1 MATKKEDPENSY
13 MFTEENVKQDIE
25 ENDKT
30 SDHILVGVKVE
41 ESVKS
46 ESKQNTNRTMKQ
58 IAEEF
63 LERMYDDN
71 INVEIE
77 SVFY

>member
-13 MFTEENVKQDIE
+13 MFTEENVKQDID